1 VRENLKDRKHHLMF
15 SEWLCDGDFI
25 ICPRIDFEVGVRV
38 LGGLLS
44 LGYSIGFHVQ
54 RTSRIF
60 RWSQGVVISLDKVSS
75 LPLPYIQIK
84 GSDRR
89 VIVSNFS
96 NFFVQYVSHAM
107 QGRNQQHWHE
117 ARSRWSLSGLVV
129 H

>member
-1 VRENLKDRKHHLMF
+1 MF

-60 RWSQGVVISLDKVSS
+60 RWSQGAVISLDKVSS

-84 GSDRR
+84 GSDRQEL
-89 VIVSNFS
+89 VSTCFNV
-96 NFFVQYVSHAM
+96 FVQFVSHAM
-107 QGRNQQHWHE
+107 QGCNQQHRRA
-117 ARSRWSLSGLVV
+117 ARSHWPLSGLVI

>member
-1 VRENLKDRKHHLMF
+1 MTFSRSSKVDVHHMYCRVRENLKDRKHHLMF

-60 RWSQGVVISLDKVSS
+60 RCSQDAVISLDKVSS

-84 GSDRR
+84 GSDR
-89 VIVSNFS
+89 
-96 NFFVQYVSHAM
+96 
-107 QGRNQQHWHE
+107 
-117 ARSRWSLSGLVV
+117 
-129 H
+129 